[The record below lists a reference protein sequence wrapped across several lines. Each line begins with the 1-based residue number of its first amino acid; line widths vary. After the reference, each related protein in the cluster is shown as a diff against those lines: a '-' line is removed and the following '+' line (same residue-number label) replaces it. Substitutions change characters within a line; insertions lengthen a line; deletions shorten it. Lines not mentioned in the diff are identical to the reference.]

1 MTITLDLSPDV
12 LRKLKTLAIRNGQ
25 DIESVANTIF
35 QQAVERVDRNGSE
48 DAQAFPPNEKML
60 AILRGIEESHKERSS
75 TSGVD
80 TDRLLREARAG
91 AMFGYDPTE

>member
-12 LRKLKTLAIRNGQ
+12 QSKLETLAKQNGQ

-48 DAQAFPPNEKML
+48 DAQSFQPNEKML
-60 AILRGIEESHKERSS
+60 AILQGIEESHKERPSI
-75 TSGVD
+75 SGVD